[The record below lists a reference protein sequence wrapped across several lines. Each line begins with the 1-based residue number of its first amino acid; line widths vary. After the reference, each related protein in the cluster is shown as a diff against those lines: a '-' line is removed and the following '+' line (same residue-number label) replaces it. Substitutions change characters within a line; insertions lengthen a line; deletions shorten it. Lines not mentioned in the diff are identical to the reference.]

1 MGRLSR
7 YLLRLFA
14 ADTLVL
20 LAVAAILLFLYR
32 TLRLFDGIAAKG
44 EGLLTLIGQSALGM
58 PEILPVFTSVCIGA
72 GLGRTLRS
80 LQSTGELQIIHSSR
94 LSGTLARAV
103 FNYALLATLVVLL
116 ISHVVEPICS
126 RLSNEW
132 SARITA
138 DFVGRSLVPHKF
150 VDVADGVTLVIGS
163 RDRNG
168 TIGDFFAD
176 DRRSPETRRTYIA
189 KTAEILQDD
198 KGYVLQLR
206 NGVVQY
212 MTAEKELSTI
222 SFDRYDLAVDRL
234 TGETEVKDT
243 AALST
248 SFSLISSWLNTGE
261 WPSGAVKE
269 LAQRSYEG
277 LRVLAICLFT
287 AAIAA
292 FPSGARR
299 RFRFPIE
306 LTVLAAS
313 VVERVVT
320 SNTPLRGLISEAT
333 GSLVLLLIGAVIL
346 VARLR
351 GLRPVRSQRATA

>member
-58 PEILPVFTSVCIGA
+58 PEILPVFASVCIGA

-94 LSGTLARAV
+94 LSGTLSRAV
-103 FNYALLATLVVLL
+103 FYYALLAALAVLV
-116 ISHVVEPICS
+116 ISHVIEPISS
-126 RLSNEW
+126 RLSSEW

-150 VDVADGVTLVIGS
+150 VEVTDGVTLVIGS
-163 RDRNG
+163 RDRDG
-168 TIGDFFAD
+168 AVGDFFAD
-176 DRRSPETRRTYIA
+176 DRRSPETRRTYIS
-189 KTAEILQDD
+189 KSAEISQDEQ
-198 KGYVLQLR
+198 GYVLQLR
-206 NGVVQY
+206 DGVVQY
-212 MTAEKELSTI
+212 MTAEGELSTI

-243 AALST
+243 VALTT
-248 SFSLISSWLNTGE
+248 SIDFFLSWLNTGQ

-269 LAQRSYEG
+269 LAQRSFEG
-277 LRVLAICLFT
+277 LRVLAICLLT
-287 AAIAA
+287 AAIGA

-313 VVERVVT
+313 IAERVIT
-320 SNTPLRGLISEAT
+320 SNAPVRGLISEAT
-333 GSLVLLLIGAVIL
+333 GSLVLLLIGAIIL
-346 VARLR
+346 IVRLR
-351 GLRPVRSQRATA
+351 GFRPVHSRRAVA